1 MAISRLK
8 TNLSIIRADLGELGK
23 PNQFS
28 ELIGISKSW
37 LQKASAGLIPI
48 NTKSA
53 LIISFKT
60 GYSPDYIQGITSKK
74 FGSASKKKIVDEL
87 VKTYRNHL
95 YKTYGITK

>member
-8 TNLSIIRADLGELGK
+8 TNLSVLREDLGELGK

-28 ELIGISKSW
+28 GLIGFSKSW
-37 LQKASAGLIPI
+37 LKKASAGLIPI
-48 NTKSA
+48 NAKSA
-53 LIISFKT
+53 LIIAFKT

-74 FGSASKKKIVDEL
+74 FGSSSKKKIVDEL